1 MTLKAFSVRMVVAAT
16 AASSTILATVPAQ
29 AAKLTGVL
37 NFTGAV
43 TFDTVSNPIK
53 LTFEDSNSSSPGL
66 NFTVDQAST
75 TLAFDTPEKN
85 QVTGTGKVAP
95 KAINLVGG
103 EAGPFPNWLTGLK
116 VEGKDLTFS
125 LTKFVLGSASIKPLQ
140 GGFTRYTYDS
150 DINGN
155 FFADG
160 EFLGAGV
167 FTTQFV
173 LTTDQINQ
181 AITTSYSGT
190 IAAYPVP
197 TPALLPSLIGLGLG
211 VIRKRKT
218 AATEEAEINA

>member
-1 MTLKAFSVRMVVAAT
+1 MTLKTFHVGMVVAAT
-16 AASSTILATVPAQ
+16 VASNTILSTTPAQ

-43 TFDTVSNPIK
+43 TFDTVGNPTK
-53 LTFEDSNSSSPGL
+53 LTFEDSNSLSPGL
-66 NFTVDQAST
+66 NFAVDLAST

-95 KAINLVGG
+95 KVINLVGG

-116 VEGKDLTFS
+116 VEGKDLTFN
-125 LTKFVLGSASIKPLQ
+125 LTKFVLGSASIRSLP
-140 GGFTRYTYDS
+140 GGFTRYVYDS
-150 DINGN
+150 DISGK

-160 EFLGAGV
+160 EFLGSGV

-173 LTTDQINQ
+173 LTAEQINQ

-197 TPALLPSLIGLGLG
+197 TPALLPGLIGLGLG
-211 VIRKRKT
+211 VMRKRKT
-218 AATEEAEINA
+218 EAIEEAAINV